1 MQIDRKCHV
10 LWVEMYCSQS
20 LKQSSSETF
29 ILTAL
34 AGCSC
39 APSSI
44 NLENSAFV
52 FRIFF
57 YSFHYFEPSR
67 RNGRT
72 FYFIPL
78 LGAASCVDTTSPSEI
93 TTKRMLWYS
102 FRAARPYESS
112 KTDKKTLVWISSSKN
127 SFLNSENS
135 HSGSPVLLL
144 CWFEILHDKTSYEN
158 VTPTSWNLFT

>member
-20 LKQSSSETF
+20 LRQSSSETF

-34 AGCSC
+34 IGCSC

-52 FRIFF
+52 FRLFF
-57 YSFHYFEPSR
+57 YSFHYFEPTR

-93 TTKRMLWYS
+93 TTERMLWCS
-102 FRAARPYESS
+102 FRAVKPYESS

-127 SFLNSENS
+127 SFLNSKNS
-135 HSGSPVLLL
+135 YLGSPMLLL
-144 CWFEILHDKTSYEN
+144 SCIEIFYNQSSYEN
-158 VTPTSWNLFT
+158 VVKVSWH